1 MSKNKRRGGAS
12 AGKPQGGAS
21 SGQKRGGMSAGR
33 RQGEDSRGQNPG
45 ESERQGAVSLGQN
58 RGGTSMGKTQ
68 GGPGERRGT
77 LRGENAAKAGYTAD
91 GRSEVNRTRT
101 GQGHGGAAQR
111 AFGGHGETGRVK
123 LYGEVTARG
132 EGSGSRGSGGRARTE
147 RTSAPQAGSKRS
159 AALSG
164 LPVEKNGE
172 YTAEIIGIGHDGE
185 GVGRVEGFT
194 LFVPGALPGER
205 VRLKVLK
212 LKKQYGYAKLLEVLE
227 SSPDRVGA
235 PCPIF
240 DKCGGCQLQHLDY
253 TAQLK
258 VKRQL
263 VVDNLE
269 RIGKLK
275 VAKEAD
281 AESGN
286 ALGDAAALRTGIV
299 GGNITPASEGFN
311 PADEEITIP
320 ENKVINE
327 EALGSKEDADDTI
340 SGSGLQPLMDT
351 EFVDASDLLEDES
364 DGSLVG
370 VSSALA
376 QTNDSENITWDNTTE
391 DNTHGGNVSLGIGA
405 ATGTSSID
413 DVRKDIGEST
423 LAAGIKGT
431 NLRRGE
437 SADSLKQE
445 RERASEADGIV
456 VYPTIGMSDP
466 WRYRN
471 KAQVPFGEEQG
482 GLVGG
487 FYAQGSHRIIDMEAC
502 LIQHAN
508 NDEVIAKV
516 KEIGRRLGIR
526 AYREETHEGLLRHV
540 VVKVGFR
547 TGEIMV
553 VLVTNG
559 KEIPH
564 AQEWIE
570 QIRAAIPGVASIC
583 QNVNTGRTNV
593 IFGPTTRVLWG
604 REVIYDYIG
613 DVKFAISA
621 RSFFQVN
628 PVQTEALY
636 GKALEYAGLT
646 GGETVVDAYC
656 GIGTISLFLAKH
668 AKKVYGVEI
677 VPEAIEDAK
686 RNAELNGIRNAEFA
700 VGGAE
705 DVLPEW
711 QRAGVRPDV
720 IVVDPPRKGC
730 DERLLDTILQLR
742 PERIVYVSCN
752 ASTLARDLHV
762 LEDGGYRTVCVQP
775 VDMFPHTVHVESV
788 TLMVRK

>member
-12 AGKPQGGAS
+12 AGKPQGGAL

-33 RQGEDSRGQNPG
+33 RLGEASRGQ
-45 ESERQGAVSLGQN
+45 S
-58 RGGTSMGKTQ
+58 RGG
-68 GGPGERRGT
+68 E
-77 LRGENAAKAGYTAD
+77 A
-91 GRSEVNRTRT
+91 
-101 GQGHGGAAQR
+101 R
-111 AFGGHGETGRVK
+111 A
-123 LYGEVTARG
+123 
-132 EGSGSRGSGGRARTE
+132 E
-147 RTSAPQAGSKRS
+147 RTSPPQAGSKRS
-159 AALSG
+159 AALAA

-185 GVGRVEGFT
+185 GVGRVESFT

-235 PCPIF
+235 PCPIY

-253 TAQLK
+253 AAQLK

-281 AESGN
+281 AEAGN
-286 ALGDAAALRTGIV
+286 AVGDASVLRAGV
-299 GGNITPASEGFN
+299 VNGNTTPTSEGFK
-311 PADEEITIP
+311 PADEEITVP
-320 ENKVINE
+320 EDKVIND
-327 EALGSKEDADDTI
+327 EASESKGDANDTI
-340 SGSGLQPLMDT
+340 GGSGLQPLMDT
-351 EFVDASDLLEDES
+351 EFVDASDLLEDEG
-364 DGSLVG
+364 DGS
-370 VSSALA
+370 SAG
-376 QTNDSENITWDNTTE
+376 DSYGQDRTVDRKNINRDKITGDNTTE
-391 DNTHGGNVSLGIGA
+391 DSTNGGNAALGIGA
-405 ATGTSSID
+405 ATGTSYTGEVSE
-413 DVRKDIGEST
+413 DIVEST
-423 LAAGIKGT
+423 LAAGVKRT
-431 NLRRGE
+431 SLRRGE
-437 SADSLKQE
+437 SADSLKQD
-445 RERASEADGIV
+445 RERASDADGIV
-456 VYPTIGMSDP
+456 VYPTIGMGDP

-487 FYAQGSHRIIDMEAC
+487 FYAQGSHRIIDMETC

-516 KEIGRRLGIR
+516 KEIGRGLGIR
-526 AYREETHEGLLRHV
+526 AYLEETHEGLLRHV

-564 AQEWIE
+564 AEEWIE

-636 GKALEYAGLT
+636 SKALEYAGLT

-711 QRAGVRPDV
+711 QRVGVRPDV

-742 PERIVYVSCN
+742 PERVVYVSCN
-752 ASTLARDLHV
+752 ASTLARDLSV
-762 LEDGGYRTVCVQP
+762 LEGGGYRTVRVQP

-788 TLMVRK
+788 ALLLRNETDAEKSY